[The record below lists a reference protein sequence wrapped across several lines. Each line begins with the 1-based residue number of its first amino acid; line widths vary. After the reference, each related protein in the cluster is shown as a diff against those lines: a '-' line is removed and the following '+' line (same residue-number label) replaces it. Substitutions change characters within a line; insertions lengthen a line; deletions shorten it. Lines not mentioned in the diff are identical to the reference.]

1 MINKIKLINI
11 STATCRY
18 LVTDSVCVCLCV
30 CVCVCVCVCLSVC
43 LSVLGT
49 PRIYS
54 LGIFQVHDTVL
65 LTTDTMIALIE
76 KIPRTYSS
84 YE

>member
-11 STATCRY
+11 STATCKY
-18 LVTDSVCVCLCV
+18 LVTDSVCVCL
-30 CVCVCVCVCLSVC
+30 CVCVCLSVC